1 MYFAAVLTAGY
12 KVIFSCTFL
21 NQHQSNL
28 QILPV
33 IYHLLQPM
41 DGRSACTALIY
52 NRLYPSWMQ
61 SKPVDSLIQQCRVS
75 LFSLENLACDAT
87 QEKKKLSPTHSFWQ
101 QRLQLPVWSHTALL
115 LQLIIFGKQMILLQ
129 LLTPFNL
136 LPDLWGEARASGTFV
151 PTLSPLSF

>member
-21 NQHQSNL
+21 NQHQGNL

-52 NRLYPSWMQ
+52 NRLVPQLNAIQASRQFNSAVQ
-61 SKPVDSLIQQCRVS
+61 SFTILPWKSHLWCNPG
-75 LFSLENLACDAT
+75 
-87 QEKKKLSPTHSFWQ
+87 KKNLSPTHSFWQ

-115 LQLIIFGKQMILLQ
+115 LRLIIFGKQMILLQ

-151 PTLSPLSF
+151 PTVSPLSF